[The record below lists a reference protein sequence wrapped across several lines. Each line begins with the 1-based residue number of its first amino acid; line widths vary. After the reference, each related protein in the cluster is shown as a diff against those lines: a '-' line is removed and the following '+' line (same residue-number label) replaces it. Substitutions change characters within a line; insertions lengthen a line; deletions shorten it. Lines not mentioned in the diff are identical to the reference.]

1 MADSNLSR
9 HLTGRHLTGTFA
21 VCALLLTALP
31 AAQGAAPRVRQQPIV
46 LDAQSMDATGDNVV
60 FHRVKIT
67 QGEMSISAEL
77 GHGTGTPKK
86 GAGNDQQVDFDDS
99 VWVFRG
105 NVKITVQDGVVNA
118 DEAAITF
125 LKQVLTRAVAN
136 GNPATFEGRVA
147 KAGKVA
153 HGRAA
158 TIDYDASNEL
168 ITLLTNAWI
177 TDGQREI
184 DGPSLKYNMLSQSIQ
199 GDSSDSGSG
208 QGSGSQRVHIVV
220 PPPPSKQ

>member
-1 MADSNLSR
+1 MATFNLSR
-9 HLTGRHLTGTFA
+9 YLPGMVA
-21 VCALLLTALP
+21 AALLWLTAL
-31 AAQGAAPRVRQQPIV
+31 AASQAAAPRVSREPIV
-46 LDAQSMDATGDNVV
+46 LDAQSMDATGDSVV

-77 GHGTGTPKK
+77 GHGTGTPKN
-86 GAGNDQQVDFDDS
+86 GAHNDQKVDFDDS

-105 NVKITVQDGVVNA
+105 NVKITVQEGVVAA

-147 KAGKVA
+147 KTAKVA
-153 HGRAA
+153 HGRAD
-158 TIDYDASNEL
+158 TIDYDASTGF
-168 ITLLTNAWI
+168 ITLLKNAWI

-184 DGPSLKYNMLSQSIQ
+184 DGPSLKYNMLTQAIQ
-199 GDSSDSGSG
+199 GDSADGG
-208 QGSGSQRVHIVV
+208 GVAGAGTQRVHIVV
-220 PPPPSKQ
+220 PPPPSKP